1 MRFER
6 VRSLVTALA
15 LTVVTVGVLAL
26 AGQTGT
32 GGGPHAV
39 PVDRGRRAAIL
50 LLGITDDG
58 LPVAR
63 PEDQRDS
70 RGLGDRDVHSWSLP
84 QQPRL
89 WTVLE
94 SLAPATDARFESRIA
109 FAPRGPPP
117 AAASF
122 VSP

>member
-1 MRFER
+1 
-6 VRSLVTALA
+6 LA

-26 AGQTGT
+26 AGQTGA
-32 GGGPHAV
+32 GAGPHSA
-39 PVDRGRRAAIL
+39 PVDHDRRAATL

-63 PEDQRDS
+63 PEDQRDA
-70 RGLGDRDVHSWSLP
+70 RALGDRDVHSWSLP
-84 QQPRL
+84 RQPRL

-94 SLAPATDARFESRIA
+94 SLAPAIGARFESRIA
-109 FAPRGPPP
+109 LAPRGPPP